1 MSFLKDLLVKKKKT
15 GINKDDAL
23 KNLAEARDILD
34 KLNIRYWLTDGTLL
48 GFYRNGD
55 FIDHDEDLDMGAD
68 IASYNERMILDFTDS
83 GWKLANIYG
92 KRECGLEISFKKRKI
107 KLDIFFFYTEDR
119 KMWHGAWRKHQ
130 ENGITKR
137 NLIKYSYYPFGIK
150 TAIFK
155 GETFNI
161 PEDPEKFVVTKYGKN
176 WRTPV
181 KQWDWEF
188 GPSNAEKTD
197 III

>member
-1 MSFLKDLLVKKKKT
+1 MSFFKNIFAKKKT
-15 GINKDDAL
+15 GINKDHAL
-23 KNLAEARDILD
+23 RNLVEAREILD
-34 KLNIRYWLTDGTLL
+34 KLGIRYWLTDGTLL
-48 GFYRNGD
+48 GFFRNSD

-92 KRECGLEISFKKRKI
+92 KRDCGLEISFKKRKI
-107 KLDIFFFYTEDR
+107 KLDIFFFYKENG
-119 KMWHGAWRKHQ
+119 KMWHGAWRKYKKD
-130 ENGITKR
+130 GTTKR
-137 NLIKYSYYPFGIK
+137 NLIKYSYDSFGIK
-150 TAIFK
+150 TAVFK

-161 PEDPEKFVVTKYGKN
+161 PENPEKFVVTKYGKN

-197 III
+197 IVI